1 MRHGFGQGG
10 GEMTVVYIDALFL
23 LNLTINY
30 LLLLAAAR
38 LAGEPLRRGRM
49 ALGAALGGLYA
60 AAVFFPG
67 MGFLTHPLCKL
78 GSAVL
83 MLLCAFGGS
92 RRLVRVGLVFFGVA
106 AAFGGAIFAIELLG
120 GQGLTLRNGVFTST
134 MDLRLILLAAAICY
148 VVITFVFQR
157 TARHTAPAGELAPVV
172 LTLGERRVALT
183 ALVDTGNTLADPVT
197 NRPVMVAEGEK
208 AAGLFPAGEAPTGAE
223 LRDPVAA
230 MERLSGRGCGRL
242 RLLPYRAVG
251 VDCGLLLALRV
262 DGARVGSEDYGDIL
276 VALSPT
282 PVSDG
287 GGYNALIGA

>member
-1 MRHGFGQGG
+1 MASGEGG

-30 LLLLAAAR
+30 LLLLAAAK
-38 LAGEPLRRGRM
+38 LAGETLRRGRM

-60 AAVFFPG
+60 AAVFLPG

-120 GQGLTLRNGVFTST
+120 GRGLTLQNGVFTSA
-134 MDLRLILLAAAICY
+134 MDLRLILLAAALCY

-157 TARHTAPAGELAPVV
+157 TARHTGPAGELAPVV

-197 NRPVMVAEGEK
+197 NRTVMVAEGEK

-230 MERLSGRGCGRL
+230 MERLSGRGCRRL